1 MTARRCLPYGES
13 EPCAAGAEQRGTAG
27 LAKVG
32 AAAENRAD
40 AGVAVAD
47 RAAGADGA
55 PVTARAKDRGTSRDT
70 VRMWRSWFLQ
80 ASPEIR
86 IMAGWLVT

>member
-13 EPCAAGAEQRGTAG
+13 EPRAAGAEQRGTAG

-47 RAAGADGA
+47 RATGTTVRVRYLQDVGADQRLGPSVVKLIRLGIVPGQLRL
-55 PVTARAKDRGTSRDT
+55 PV
-70 VRMWRSWFLQ
+70 
-80 ASPEIR
+80 
-86 IMAGWLVT
+86 